1 MTGQAGA
8 RQSVGVGLA
17 PLTLMLSPLHLIVVP
32 PVVKYSTPPSI
43 WSTVSASLRT
53 CFVFDVQSSTR
64 SPESIAR

>member
-1 MTGQAGA
+1 M
-8 RQSVGVGLA
+8 
-17 PLTLMLSPLHLIVVP
+17 TLMLSPLHLIVVP
-32 PVVKYSTPPSI
+32 PFVKYSTPPSI